1 MTVLGEPLKDGFF
14 IVNVSGANNL
24 SPITGGEN
32 NDLFQPRRCP

>member
-1 MTVLGEPLKDGFF
+1 MTVLGEPLNDGLD

-32 NDLFQPRRCP
+32 NDLFKLRRCP